1 MASIAEWLGHF
12 KNSSSP
18 TAYWDYYGENDQAIV
33 RIYRYDD
40 DNGKR
45 YLPFDIKKSDFGAP
59 KIRPLYNIPGI
70 LKSDKVIFVEG
81 EKCAEALIE
90 KEGITA
96 TTAMSG
102 ANAHLLRRQIGLH
115 LKVNT
120 LLYGQ
125 IMMKQVRNT
134 LKNLL

>member
-1 MASIAEWLGHF
+1 MTSIAQWLGHF
-12 KNSSSP
+12 KTSSNP
-18 TAYWDYYGENDQAIV
+18 TAYWDYYDENGQAIV
-33 RIYRYDD
+33 RVYRYDD
-40 DNGKR
+40 NNGKR
-45 YLPFDIKKSDFGAP
+45 YLPFDIKKSTFSVP
-59 KIRPLYNIPGI
+59 EIRPLYNIPGI
-70 LKSDKVIFVEG
+70 LKSDKVVLVEG

-90 KEGITA
+90 KGIIA

-102 ANAHLLRRQIGLH
+102 ANAPIEKTDWTP

-125 IMMKQVRNT
+125 IMMKQVNDM